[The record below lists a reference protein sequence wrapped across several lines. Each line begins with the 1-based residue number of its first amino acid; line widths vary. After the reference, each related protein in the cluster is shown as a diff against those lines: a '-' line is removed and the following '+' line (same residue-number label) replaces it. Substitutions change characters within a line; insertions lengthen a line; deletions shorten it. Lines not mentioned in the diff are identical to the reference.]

1 MASFNADILLS
12 VKGSEAAQRQIER
25 LEASLDRIGKK
36 ADIDISSQIRLKG
49 EQALLKEKIK
59 NFAIDNKQLKV
70 SQDIARLANERAK
83 GLAQYANAIGP
94 QVDRIAQAEKRAAQ
108 IQRQAQ
114 QQRLETQRQTLQ
126 GASKIV
132 FQTKLE
138 LALASK
144 LVGVE
149 KAITA
154 EQQKQIQAG
163 QALQKQKDRALK
175 SAELERKRT
184 RTARN
189 SRLQSAALGVG
200 FPLLF
205 GGGLGSASGGLLGS
219 AGGFGGQVL
228 GSALGTKLDDFVKSA
243 GELAAALSATSLD
256 IEKVVKA
263 AGETGPVAQKLIEET
278 KAVAGAEEAAAAAA
292 RLLATQIGQ
301 DSVDAIKDFGEASKE
316 LESAVAI
323 LNSEFAALAAT
334 LLGPVLRALAN
345 IVERANAAQ
354 AAADIAREGGAGAAR
369 LDAVG
374 DAVRASGG
382 SADDVNLARQ
392 AEAVKIIAE
401 RRAEAL
407 ATVRETNLAESKSLD
422 ILQNEGK
429 ILELGGNILN
439 DQVFSLMEQ
448 NAELE
453 YKAKLNKE
461 NITDLER
468 EIAKQEYLNKLK
480 GLENRRDAAAERAG
494 RGLVPRG
501 GRSGTSDAERLAR
514 SLAAEER
521 KQYDLATK
529 INMLGET
536 KLEQLE
542 IQRQRMDGLFQAR
555 TKEIVLGEKDE
566 TLRAAKLESLQL
578 EYFLQLSQNSLAMER
593 LAIEEKIADIQ
604 GRQGVENLSAQLD
617 QELAAAERRPS
628 GFEFADQQ
636 ANLQFEQ
643 QVRYENA
650 LRSVNQQIEVQTAL
664 EKSKDEAVSKA
675 ATKQL
680 GFLRDQKTI
689 YEEMLPQI
697 FAAEQAQLKFN
708 QALSLV
714 EAPVSAFVNGL
725 TSGLQGIVEGTKSV
739 EEAFAD
745 MLKGIAD
752 ALVQTAAQMIAQYLA
767 IAAARALA
775 GLGGG
780 GPKPVKFAD
789 GFGFL
794 DSLDGFAE
802 GGRPNVGAVSLVG
815 ERGPELFIPDQPGRI
830 VSNKD
835 SNAAMAR
842 YNPGNARSVEELAA
856 TGEGGKSMGWAF
868 DPVINVST
876 GNTLMFEGTNYVT
889 QEDFQ
894 AGVSQAAV
902 EGAKAGEARTLR
914 RLRMSP
920 GTRSKLGF

>member
-175 SAELERKRT
+175 SAELEKKRT

-219 AGGFGGQVL
+219 AGGFGGQIL
-228 GSALGTKLDDFVKSA
+228 GSALGSKLDDFVKSA
-243 GELAAALSATSLD
+243 SELAAALSATSLD

-334 LLGPVLRALAN
+334 LLVPVLRAIAN

-354 AAADIAREGGAGAAR
+354 AAADIAREGAGGAR

-374 DAVRASGG
+374 DAVRDSGG

-604 GRQGVENLSAQLD
+604 GR
-617 QELAAAERRPS
+617 
-628 GFEFADQQ
+628 
-636 ANLQFEQ
+636 
-643 QVRYENA
+643 
-650 LRSVNQQIEVQTAL
+650 RS
-664 EKSKDEAVSKA
+664 
-675 ATKQL
+675 
-680 GFLRDQKTI
+680 
-689 YEEMLPQI
+689 
-697 FAAEQAQLKFN
+697 
-708 QALSLV
+708 
-714 EAPVSAFVNGL
+714 
-725 TSGLQGIVEGTKSV
+725 
-739 EEAFAD
+739 
-745 MLKGIAD
+745 
-752 ALVQTAAQMIAQYLA
+752 
-767 IAAARALA
+767 
-775 GLGGG
+775 
-780 GPKPVKFAD
+780 
-789 GFGFL
+789 
-794 DSLDGFAE
+794 
-802 GGRPNVGAVSLVG
+802 
-815 ERGPELFIPDQPGRI
+815 
-830 VSNKD
+830 
-835 SNAAMAR
+835 
-842 YNPGNARSVEELAA
+842 
-856 TGEGGKSMGWAF
+856 
-868 DPVINVST
+868 
-876 GNTLMFEGTNYVT
+876 
-889 QEDFQ
+889 
-894 AGVSQAAV
+894 
-902 EGAKAGEARTLR
+902 
-914 RLRMSP
+914 
-920 GTRSKLGF
+920 